1 MNSNKLPNKNV
12 CKIQEFI
19 IYLTFCI
26 RIIDTV
32 FVKFTNTEFV
42 TFLDTLHMTRKV
54 SSQPIIELS
63 AILFKYLLSS
73 QIHVLGFQL

>member
-1 MNSNKLPNKNV
+1 MNSNKLTNKNV
-12 CKIQEFI
+12 CKVQQFI

-42 TFLDTLHMTRKV
+42 TFLYTLHMTCKV
-54 SSQPIIELS
+54 SSQPMIELS

-73 QIHVLGFQL
+73 QIHVLVFQL

>member
-1 MNSNKLPNKNV
+1 MTIMNSNKLTNKNA
-12 CKIQEFI
+12 CKIQQFI

-42 TFLDTLHMTRKV
+42 TFL
-54 SSQPIIELS
+54 
-63 AILFKYLLSS
+63 
-73 QIHVLGFQL
+73 